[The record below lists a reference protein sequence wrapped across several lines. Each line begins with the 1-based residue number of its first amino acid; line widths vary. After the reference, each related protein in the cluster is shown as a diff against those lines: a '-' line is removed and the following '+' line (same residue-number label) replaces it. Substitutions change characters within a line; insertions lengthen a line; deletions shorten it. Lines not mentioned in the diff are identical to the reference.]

1 MYLRFTLADLP
12 GSTTYIKNNLNHLAH
27 ADVGLLVVSP
37 ELGVDKNTRL
47 FYHLANHFGV
57 KMIVPVITTRPDTD
71 EETLDL
77 VKMELSELEDI
88 RDSEVL
94 GVQDL
99 NKFLEKLE
107 NQIDN
112 TSIISSRDSEKPF
125 FMALEQVLLLLFI
138 IRKYKTLVFFRLAIF
153 QVEVCSVR
161 EEFYKEP

>member
-1 MYLRFTLADLP
+1 MKSSSLLYIRFTLADLP

-47 FYHLANHFGV
+47 YYHLANHFGV

-88 RDSEVL
+88 RDTKVIGEKDL
-94 GVQDL
+94 VQ
-99 NKFLEKLE
+99 FLENIE
-107 NQIDN
+107 NHIND
-112 TSIISSRDSEKPF
+112 TTIIGSRNSEKPF
-125 FMALEQVLLLLFI
+125 FMALEQVVLFFTYFKFI
-138 IRKYKTLVFFRLAIF
+138 Y
-153 QVEVCSVR
+153 
-161 EEFYKEP
+161 